1 MTVAIF
7 AAIAMGLPAPGSAG
21 QGPPVRM
28 PGLLDAAEV
37 ARDVRG
43 IAHIRAGND
52 HDLYF
57 LQGWIHAQD
66 RLFQMDVSRRQPS
79 GTLAELLGPPALP
92 SDVQLR
98 TLGLRRAASRSLPI
112 LSKRAR
118 KALHAYAEGV
128 NAWVEA
134 HPLPPEYAALGL
146 DSFEPWTTLDT
157 ATIGKAIAF
166 SLSFD
171 VDIEA
176 TLDYLQ
182 YVGTGQ
188 ALGFDGNAL
197 FYEDAF
203 RSAPFSDASTVPDAT
218 GGSLTAAERRTGRA
232 RAAEARLDPDAVRLA
247 RRWLRKIE
255 RVPFF
260 DPVLEEDLGAGS
272 NEWGV
277 AGSLSASGFPIIAN
291 DPHLALDMPSTFY
304 PIHLRAGSMDV
315 YGEGFAGVP
324 GVILGRN
331 RFISWGATTNPM
343 DVTDT
348 FQEQIVP
355 DPTSPSG
362 LSTVFQGQPEHVIPL
377 PEQYRANIG
386 GNVVPVPPSPSIP
399 PATLIVPRRNQG
411 PIVALDAQAGTGLS
425 VQYTGFSGT
434 RELDTFLTWN
444 RARNLRDFRRGLETF
459 DFGSQNWAYA
469 DARGNLAYFTSAEMP
484 LREDLEAGTV
494 NGLPPWFIRNGTG
507 GNEWLPPTTT
517 HRGQAIPYEI
527 LPPDEMPQLVNPPSG
542 FFVNA
547 NNDPAGTT
555 LDNDPMN
562 QLRPAGGIYYLN
574 PGYDGFRAGRITE
587 MVRERIDAGERISF
601 RDMQAMQSDVT
612 LIDAEVLMPHVIGA
626 WERAQ
631 GSANPE
637 LAALVAD
644 ADVAEA
650 VSRLGSW
657 DFTTP
662 TGIPEGYDAAD
673 ERGQLSPPSHEEI
686 SHSVAATIYALWR
699 SRMLANVIDG
709 TLQGLGLDPPGSG
722 QAMASLRH
730 HLEAYGS
737 AQGVGASGIDFF
749 VVPGVADPEDERDVL
764 ILRSVQEG
772 LDALASPAMAAA
784 FGGSTDQ
791 DDYRWGK
798 LHRIVFDHPLGG
810 PFSVPPGGGAFPQ
823 PLPGLPGIP
832 TDGGFGVVDASS
844 HNARAQ
850 TVNGFMF
857 GGGPVRRFAA
867 EMTPGLARTRSVS
880 SLPGGTSGRLG
891 DPRYLNLL
899 PDWLTDEAYA
909 QLLRQS
915 DLRRTFVSVRRFV
928 PAS

>member
-1 MTVAIF
+1 PWT
-7 AAIAMGLPAPGSAG
+7 P
-21 QGPPVRM
+21 
-28 PGLLDAAEV
+28 
-37 ARDVRG
+37 
-43 IAHIRAGND
+43 
-52 HDLYF
+52 
-57 LQGWIHAQD
+57 
-66 RLFQMDVSRRQPS
+66 
-79 GTLAELLGPPALP
+79 
-92 SDVQLR
+92 
-98 TLGLRRAASRSLPI
+98 
-112 LSKRAR
+112 
-118 KALHAYAEGV
+118 
-128 NAWVEA
+128 
-134 HPLPPEYAALGL
+134 L
-146 DSFEPWTTLDT
+146 DSV
-157 ATIGKAIAF
+157 TIGKAIAF

-171 VDIEA
+171 VDIEL

-188 ALGFDGNAL
+188 ALGFDGHAL
-197 FYEDAF
+197 FTQDAF
-203 RSAPFSDASTVPDAT
+203 RSQPFSDASTVPDAT
-218 GGSLTAAERRTGRA
+218 GAPLATVDRHTA
-232 RAAEARLDPDAVRLA
+232 RAASKAAARLDPDTVRLA
-247 RRWLRKIE
+247 RGWLRRIE

-260 DPVLEEDLGAGS
+260 DPVLDEDLGAGS

-277 AGSLSASGFPIIAN
+277 AGSLTDSGFPMIAN

-315 YGEGFAGVP
+315 YGEGFAGAP

-355 DPTSPSG
+355 DASSPSG
-362 LSTVFQGQPEHVIPL
+362 LSTVFQGQREPVIPI
-377 PEQYRANIG
+377 PEQYRANVG

-411 PIVALDAQAGTGLS
+411 PIVALDAAAGTALS

-434 RELDTFLTWN
+434 RELETFLIWD
-444 RARNLRDFRRGLETF
+444 RARNLEDFRRGLEAF

-469 DARGNLAYFTSAEMP
+469 DVRGNLAHFTSAEMP
-484 LREDLEAGTV
+484 LREDLEAGSV

-507 GNEWLPPTTT
+507 GNEWLSRTTT
-517 HRGQAIPYEI
+517 HPGQAIPYEI
-527 LPPDEMPQLVNPPSG
+527 LPPEEMLQVVNPSAG

-555 LDNDPMN
+555 LDNDPLN
-562 QLRPAGGIYYLN
+562 QLRPSGGIFYLN

-587 MVRERIDAGERISF
+587 MLRERMGVGERISF
-601 RDMQAMQSDVT
+601 EDVQEMQSDVA
-612 LIDAEVLMPHVIGA
+612 LIDAEVLVPHVLGA

-631 GSANPE
+631 GSATSE
-637 LAALVAD
+637 LADLAAD
-644 ADVAEA
+644 AGVAEA
-650 VSRLGSW
+650 VARLEAW

-673 ERGQLSPPSHEEI
+673 EAGRLSPPSPEEI
-686 SHSVAATIYALWR
+686 DHSVAATVYALWR
-699 SRMLANVIDG
+699 SHVLANVIDG

-730 HLEAYGS
+730 HLEAFGS

-749 VVPGVADPEDERDVL
+749 RVPGVADPGDERDVL
-764 ILRSVQEG
+764 LLRSVREA
-772 LDALASPAMAAA
+772 LDTLASPGMAAA
-784 FGGSTDQ
+784 FGGSSDQ
-791 DDYRWGK
+791 DDYRWGR

-810 PFSVPPGGGAFPQ
+810 PFSLPPAGGAFPQ

-844 HNARAQ
+844 HNPRAR

-857 GGGPVRRFAA
+857 GGGPVRRFVG
-867 EMTPGLARTRSVS
+867 EMAPGLARTRSES
-880 SLPGGTSGRLG
+880 SLPGGTSGLLG
-891 DPRYLNLL
+891 DPRSFNLL
-899 PDWLTDEAYA
+899 PDWLTNEAYP
-909 QLLRQS
+909 QLLRES
-915 DLRRTFVSVRRFV
+915 DLRATLVSVQRLV